1 MSNAEYRKRPV
12 WKLKGAEN
20 TECGNGKFKL
30 KIYTVFKKCAN
41 NFDRLSF
48 MKCTCI
54 LYMKHVKW
62 DQVLIPG
69 CLNVPEGAL
78 KGSLGRGV
86 PQKPSKPDPL

>member
-41 NFDRLSF
+41 NFDCLSF
-48 MKCTCI
+48 MYFI
-54 LYMKHVKW
+54 FLYFIHETREMGPSVN
-62 DQVLIPG
+62 PG
-69 CLNVPEGAL
+69 LSECPGGSTEG
-78 KGSLGRGV
+78 KSG
-86 PQKPSKPDPL
+86 

>member
-1 MSNAEYRKRPV
+1 
-12 WKLKGAEN
+12 
-20 TECGNGKFKL
+20 
-30 KIYTVFKKCAN
+30 
-41 NFDRLSF
+41 
-48 MKCTCI
+48 
-54 LYMKHVKW
+54 MKHVKW